1 MIKICLNNRF
11 IIYTKVKPILTINSE
26 PLIFVNISLF
36 LYSRRYFEGFFR
48 FFFFILIN
56 CMTDMYISWT
66 FIPCNIR
73 VTSTDLSWILRQSSE
88 FQLHQKPVLFC
99 IFASSDRLKR
109 LWRASM
115 ELISRFMHVYFY
127 FISFITMN
135 NKLSKRC
142 FLKYINRFW
151 E

>member
-1 MIKICLNNRF
+1 MCCILVLYIYIYTCVISRFLVKNTNVLLSKRKKKYFHIPYNIDLIWEHLIKICLNNRF

-73 VTSTDLSWILRQSSE
+73 VTSTDLSWI
-88 FQLHQKPVLFC
+88 FTPIK
-99 IFASSDRLKR
+99 
-109 LWRASM
+109 
-115 ELISRFMHVYFY
+115 
-127 FISFITMN
+127 
-135 NKLSKRC
+135 
-142 FLKYINRFW
+142 
-151 E
+151 